1 MASQPL
7 SIVDIYRAV
16 EHAARSTESQLDD
29 HAIYSLDQA
38 IKQKTLKIF
47 VDPRVKALVTLTRRR
62 DDTITLH
69 LGNQRANSLSEPRSD
84 GIISSHWARQPLESQ
99 RLRLKE
105 LILKRLVKS
114 HGQRTIDQSFL
125 TNGYHILTGIIL
137 TDIDDRTEK
146 ILKNI
151 YNHIQNGSGREETI
165 LSHATSKINKQIRTR
180 IIRKDLV
187 QIAVQLVVQP
197 PPQEPSSP
205 PTSTTMSFSTKTP
218 WTTCWPICPTWPS
231 SIGTASPGQLA
242 VQYHQVKTA
251 QWNWGD
257 PWRHRVHII
266 NQFLS
271 QEITTEDRYYRQEY
285 PLHSML
291 DAFIYHVEH
300 KLPWPMTEWEAYSRR
315 SHRWRQQIKEKNQGP
330 KKDYPGFP

>member
-16 EHAARSTESQLDD
+16 EHAARSTEFQLDD

-69 LGNQRANSLSEPRSD
+69 LGNQRANGLSEPRSD
-84 GIISSHWARQPLESQ
+84 GIISSHWARQPLEPQ

-197 PPQEPSSP
+197 PSRTVLTTDLYNHVVLNQDALDYLLDNLPNVAKFHWHCIARPTGSTIPSGQNSP
-205 PTSTTMSFSTKTP
+205 VDLRRPMATP
-218 WTTCWPICPTWPS
+218 
-231 SIGTASPGQLA
+231 GTHNQPVPLPRDNHRRSLLQTRIP
-242 VQYHQVKTA
+242 TA
-251 QWNWGD
+251 QYA
-257 PWRHRVHII
+257 RC
-266 NQFLS
+266 
-271 QEITTEDRYYRQEY
+271 
-285 PLHSML
+285 LHL
-291 DAFIYHVEH
+291 
-300 KLPWPMTEWEAYSRR
+300 SRR
-315 SHRWRQQIKEKNQGP
+315 TPTAVAHDRLGSLLPPLTPLAPTNQGKNQGP